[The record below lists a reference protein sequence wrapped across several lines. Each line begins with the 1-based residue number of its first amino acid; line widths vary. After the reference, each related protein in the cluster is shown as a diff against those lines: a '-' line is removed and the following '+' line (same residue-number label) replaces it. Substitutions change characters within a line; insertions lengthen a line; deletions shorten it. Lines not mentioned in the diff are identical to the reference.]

1 MTLFPGPN
9 VPRIKTSAPLYRGCI
24 SLLFLLS
31 HSLSLSFRCV
41 TKASLYVSFISS
53 LLIVRDRRGAAVK
66 LAGNKKKKQ
75 LVLASLWHKNQP
87 TDQQQHIKF
96 FINQQRRTQESA
108 VVFYKSKS
116 PRRVNRI
123 KSVFSR
129 CVCKEEN
136 FAKENK
142 STRFGC

>member
-31 HSLSLSFRCV
+31 HSLSLSFLCV

-66 LAGNKKKKQ
+66 LAGNKKKKTARSRVSVAQ
-75 LVLASLWHKNQP
+75 KP
-87 TDQQQHIKF
+87 TDRPTTTYQIL
-96 FINQQRRTQESA
+96 
-108 VVFYKSKS
+108 Y
-116 PRRVNRI
+116 
-123 KSVFSR
+123 
-129 CVCKEEN
+129 
-136 FAKENK
+136 
-142 STRFGC
+142 